1 MSASSPSLYLRR
13 WAVAGLLLG
22 GVPSAQAAPLAESS
36 SQTSAATTSAA
47 PASAAKSDL
56 DPAKREQL
64 RGLVRQ
70 ASERMQAGDKAS
82 AVALLEQA
90 RSLRADASLDYNLGI
105 AYAELGRHPQ
115 AALAFERFLPAADP
129 TRFLPERIDDV
140 RRRLAEYHKSLSRL
154 RARFTVPT
162 ASPATLYL
170 DDHVL
175 SSLDGGRLSEPQW
188 LSPGSYRV
196 RVAGPGL
203 RDYTVSVELRP
214 GEVRELTGEVLAEGS
229 ESSFLADAQAKAQK
243 QEPLPFYRKPW
254 FWAVIGGGAAVGI
267 GFIAA
272 GAGGAFD
279 HTAPG
284 SDLDPIDLFR
294 K

>member
-1 MSASSPSLYLRR
+1 MSLRTPLSRR
-13 WAVAGLLLG
+13 WVVTTLLTLAA
-22 GVPSAQAAPLAESS
+22 PPLHAAPLAESAPTA
-36 SQTSAATTSAA
+36 SQTAAA
-47 PASAAKSDL
+47 PASKNDL

-64 RGLVRQ
+64 RALVRQ
-70 ASERMQAGDKAS
+70 ASERMQAGDRAS

-90 RSLRADASLDYNLGI
+90 RALRADPSIDYNLGI

-115 AALAFERFLPAADP
+115 AATAFERFLPVADP
-129 TRFLPERIDDV
+129 SRFLPDRIDDV
-140 RRRLAEYHKSLSRL
+140 RRRMAEYQKSLCRV
-154 RARFTVPT
+154 RARFTVP
-162 ASPATLYL
+162 AGQPATLYL
-170 DDHVL
+170 DEQAL
-175 SSLDGGRLSEPQW
+175 STLDAGRMSESRW

-203 RDYTVSVELRP
+203 RDYSVSIDLRP
-214 GEVRELTGEVLAEGS
+214 GEARELTGDVVREGS
-229 ESSFLADAQAKAQK
+229 ESSLLADNQAKAQK

-254 FWAVIGGGAAVGI
+254 FWGVVGGTAAVGI